1 MVKVELHLG
10 DCLDILPT
18 LEAGSVPLIVTSPP
32 YNLGVDY
39 GERVD
44 DHRSNYLEWMT
55 EALRQMARILM
66 EGGRLCL
73 NLPAHTSRTLG
84 GFEVHGVPAIAAR
97 LGLERRSTHIWF
109 KPNHVGGTAWGSW
122 LSPSCPT
129 SLPNHEYV
137 FVFDKG
143 YKRTDRH
150 GKGDATKEE
159 FVQFIKTVW
168 SFSPAIKING
178 RGENTLGH
186 NAPFPEELPYRCLK
200 LHSWPE
206 DTVLDPFFGSGTT
219 GVACVQTGRNFIG
232 IEIDPGYFEIAKQR
246 IDAAQQEMVQERFQE

>member
-1 MVKVELHLG
+1 M
-10 DCLDILPT
+10 D
-18 LEAGSVPLIVTSPP
+18 
-32 YNLGVDY
+32 
-39 GERVD
+39 
-44 DHRSNYLEWMT
+44 
-55 EALRQMARILM
+55 
-66 EGGRLCL
+66 GGRLCL
-73 NLPAHTSRTLG
+73 NLPAHTQKTLG
-84 GFEVHGVPAIAAR
+84 GFEVHDVPRIAQR
-97 LGLERRSTHIWF
+97 FGLERRATHIWF

-129 SLPNHEYV
+129 VLPNHEYI

-143 YKRTDRH
+143 YKRADRS

-178 RGENTLGH
+178 NGENTLGH

-206 DTVLDPFFGSGTT
+206 DTILDPFLGSGTT
-219 GVACVQTGRNFIG
+219 GIASVKTGRSFIG
-232 IEIDPGYFEIAKQR
+232 IEIDPGYFEIAKAR
-246 IDAAQQEMVQERFQE
+246 IEAAQTEMVQARMAV